1 MSIKYPTN
9 KSFNRL
15 LEIACK
21 GTTVSTKELLRELV
35 NYGYQNFKDLDLTL
49 EDLKMIVSDIADSK
63 EISALYTHAS
73 GTRSEVETQ
82 D

>member
-9 KSFNRL
+9 KSFNKL
-15 LEIACK
+15 VEIACK
-21 GTTVSTKELLRELV
+21 STNVSTKELLRELV
-35 NYGYQNFKDLDLTL
+35 NYGYQDFKELDLTL

-63 EISALYTHAS
+63 EIATLYTHTS
-73 GTRSEVETQ
+73 GTRSEVKTQ